1 MPGLWKLKETLNFK
15 EGMLK
20 LQANDRQRIR
30 RKLENLVALP
40 EPRDGSKTLTGNLSG
55 YRSLRVGDYRVLILL
70 DEQALEVAAIAVGHR
85 RNVYR

>member
-15 EGMLK
+15 ETMLK

-30 RKLENLVALP
+30 RKLENLVGLP
-40 EPRDGSKTLTGNLSG
+40 EPKYGSKALTGNLSG

-70 DEQALEVAAIAVGHR
+70 DDAVLEVVAIDVGHR

>member
-15 EGMLK
+15 EELLK

-30 RKLENLVALP
+30 RKLENLIGLP
-40 EPRDGSKTLTGNLSG
+40 EPKHGSKALTGNLSG
-55 YRSLRVGDYRVLILL
+55 YRSLRGGDYRVVILL
-70 DEQALEVAAIAVGHR
+70 DEQALEVVAIDVGHR